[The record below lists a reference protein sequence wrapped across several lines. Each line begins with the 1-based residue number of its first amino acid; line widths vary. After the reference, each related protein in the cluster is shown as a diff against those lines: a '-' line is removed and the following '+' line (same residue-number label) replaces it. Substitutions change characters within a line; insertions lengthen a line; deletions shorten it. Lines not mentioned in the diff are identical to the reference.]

1 MPPPITIIVAVYRAE
16 AYFHYCMQSLLN
28 QTFRNFE
35 ILLIDDG
42 SPDNSGRI
50 CDEYA
55 KKDARIRVFHK
66 ENGGVSSA
74 RQCGIDNAFGE
85 YTIHVDPDDWIEP
98 DMLEKLYK
106 RAQKDNAD
114 MVFCDFYLEY
124 KDKTKYENQQPSG
137 LSNRSIL
144 FDLLVYYKQRVSLCN
159 RLIRLS
165 CYRNHGIYFPQELK
179 YGEDNC
185 VLIRLICQMKTISYL
200 PQAYYHYNLYSNL
213 NSLTRREKKDI
224 VAVRTTRFNYYKD
237 DLYQTSPKLY
247 NACLSA
253 TAYEFFADNL
263 FSASEYKEKYRNKI
277 ILFLCSPISIKM
289 KSFIIFSALGYKD
302 IAYRIYNKLKR
313 IFPNKNKLSKLEDI

>member
-28 QTFRNFE
+28 QTFRDFE

-114 MVFCDFYLEY
+114 MVFC
-124 KDKTKYENQQPSG
+124 P
-137 LSNRSIL
+137 
-144 FDLLVYYKQRVSLCN
+144 
-159 RLIRLS
+159 
-165 CYRNHGIYFPQELK
+165 
-179 YGEDNC
+179 
-185 VLIRLICQMKTISYL
+185 L
-200 PQAYYHYNLYSNL
+200 PHAANP
-213 NSLTRREKKDI
+213 E
-224 VAVRTTRFNYYKD
+224 
-237 DLYQTSPKLY
+237 
-247 NACLSA
+247 
-253 TAYEFFADNL
+253 
-263 FSASEYKEKYRNKI
+263 
-277 ILFLCSPISIKM
+277 
-289 KSFIIFSALGYKD
+289 
-302 IAYRIYNKLKR
+302 
-313 IFPNKNKLSKLEDI
+313 

>member
-1 MPPPITIIVAVYRAE
+1 
-16 AYFHYCMQSLLN
+16 
-28 QTFRNFE
+28 
-35 ILLIDDG
+35 
-42 SPDNSGRI
+42 
-50 CDEYA
+50 
-55 KKDARIRVFHK
+55 
-66 ENGGVSSA
+66 
-74 RQCGIDNAFGE
+74 
-85 YTIHVDPDDWIEP
+85 
-98 DMLEKLYK
+98 MLEKLYK